1 MAYPFEQI
9 EHCTYKKTFLK
20 DVRVAVEF
28 PKVEPSKVDMDALR
42 EFFTQFTN
50 EVVNLDGIFANERAT
65 FCSKD
70 NAIALKFGL
79 DYSEV
84 TLCTPTYSS
93 FEASMPYWQWLIKYL
108 GILGVNNVTRLVV
121 RKYSALYFKSNTAD
135 YNIRSFMS
143 EVFCK
148 DLMQLIPTNIGSY
161 KALNSLEKTWTAKD
175 EDSKTVFTTVFGIK
189 KTDFFD
195 RHDKLTLVNSIEST
209 DGTFPVDDL
218 LNRMEKYNKILFD
231 AFHWCVKEDIIE
243 KMKN

>member
-1 MAYPFEQI
+1 MAYPFGQI

-28 PKVEPSKVDMDALR
+28 PKVVEQSKVDMDALR
-42 EFFTQFTN
+42 DFFMQFTN
-50 EVVNLDGIFANERAT
+50 ETVNLEGLSDTERAT
-65 FCSKD
+65 FCSD
-70 NAIALKFGL
+70 NAIALKFGW
-79 DYSEV
+79 DYAEV

-108 GILGVNNVTRLVV
+108 SILGVSSINRLVV
-121 RKYSALYFKSNTAD
+121 RKYSALYFKSDTED

-148 DLMQLIPTNIGSY
+148 DLMQLIPTNINSY
-161 KALNSLEKTWTAKD
+161 KALNSLEKTWSVDDD
-175 EDSKTVFTTVFGIK
+175 ESGTTFTTVFGIK

-195 RHDKLTLVNSIEST
+195 KHDKLTLVNSIESK
-209 DGTFPVDDL
+209 DGEFPVADL
-218 LNRMEKYNKILFD
+218 MNRMEKYNKILFD
-231 AFHWCVKEDIIE
+231 AFHWFVKEDIIE